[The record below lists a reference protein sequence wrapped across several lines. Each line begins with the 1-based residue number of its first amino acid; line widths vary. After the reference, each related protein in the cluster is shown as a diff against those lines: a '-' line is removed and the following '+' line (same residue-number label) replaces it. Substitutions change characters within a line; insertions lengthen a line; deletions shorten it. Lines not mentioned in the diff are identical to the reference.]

1 MLTQERKKKL
11 VNNVFIKGQLSRKYP
26 LVVFHKVEYDVV
38 LINKPYSVIKE
49 LQLTIYCKQTDYKTE
64 ISLNNGSK
72 RIQCKL

>member
-38 LINKPYSVIKE
+38 RNKKPYPVIKKKN
-49 LQLTIYCKQTDYKTE
+49 LQYIA
-64 ISLNNGSK
+64 SK
-72 RIQCKL
+72 LIIQLKLV

>member
-11 VNNVFIKGQLSRKYP
+11 VNNVFIQGQLSRKYP
-26 LVVFHKVEYDVV
+26 LVVLHKVEYDVV
-38 LINKPYSVIKE
+38 RNKKPYPVIKKK
-49 LQLTIYCKQTDYKTE
+49 LTIYCKQTDYTTE

>member
-38 LINKPYSVIKE
+38 RNKKLYPVIKE
-49 LQLTIYCKQTDYKTE
+49 LQLTIYCKQTDYTTE

>member
-1 MLTQERKKKL
+1 MFTQERKKKL

-38 LINKPYSVIKE
+38 RNKKPYPVIKE
-49 LQLTIYCKQTDYKTE
+49 LQLTIYCKQTDYTTE